1 MRRLCSADL
10 PQRLTLK
17 VLNLNLVMYRGPR
30 SFPQGKTYPWGISL
44 LIGKVLST
52 TKTLQRP
59 RAKIQISQ
67 LITYELLAKT
77 VPSDGSRIGIFPV
90 ASGFAFVFLRHLT
103 PRQERV
109 TGNNHSSYGSRIG
122 IFPVASGF
130 PSVLSRLT
138 QR

>member
-1 MRRLCSADL
+1 M
-10 PQRLTLK
+10 
-17 VLNLNLVMYRGPR
+17 LNLNLVMYRGPR

-90 ASGFAFVFLRHLT
+90 ASGFSFVFLSHLT
-103 PRQERV
+103 QRQERSQHVRV
-109 TGNNHSSYGSRIG
+109 TGNNHSSNGSRIG